1 MSLRKA
7 SNYNILDSF
16 SHFVP
21 GGGQIVILC
30 VWLLVGALLGNVVT
44 LIYTAVA
51 GGETAMDAALLISYP
66 VMFLPAIIYAL
77 MRSRTN
83 ESFEKGFKLDSNHFK
98 PLGGL
103 VCAALAM
110 LGTICLS
117 FVSEFFISLLPD
129 MPAWL
134 EEVLGGLTKGK
145 VWINFIAV
153 SIFAPVFEEW
163 LCRGMVLRGLLNCKR
178 KNGRGIK
185 PFWAITISAAF
196 FAVIHANPWQAIA
209 AFLLGALFGFVYYK
223 TGSLKLTMFMH
234 FVNNTFSLALSHIP
248 SLKDMET
255 WADVMDKTT
264 YSIVFVLCIL
274 AAAFVVFEF
283 SKVRTQSTSGNCDEV
298 PALFD
303 EQ

>member
-1 MSLRKA
+1 MSSRKV

-21 GGGQIVILC
+21 GGGQILILC
-30 VWLLVGALLGNVVT
+30 VWLLVGALLGNIVT
-44 LIYTAVA
+44 LVYAALA
-51 GGETAMDAALLISYP
+51 GGSVATDAAILMSYP
-66 VMFLPAIIYAL
+66 IMFLPAVVYAL
-77 MRSRTN
+77 MHSRSN
-83 ESFEKGFKLDSNHFK
+83 ESFEKGFKLDNNHFK

-103 VCAALAM
+103 ICAALAM
-110 LGTICLS
+110 VGTLCLS
-117 FVSEFFISLLPD
+117 FVSEFFIGLLPD

-145 VWINFIAV
+145 FWINFIAV

-163 LCRGMVLRGLLNCKR
+163 LCRGMVLRGLLNCRR

-234 FVNNTFSLALSHIP
+234 FVNNTFSLVISHIP

-255 WADVMDKTT
+255 WADVLDKTA
-264 YSIVFVLCIL
+264 YPVVFALCVLVS
-274 AAAFVVFEF
+274 AFVVFEF
-283 SKVRTQSTSGNCDEV
+283 SKVKTQSVSGNFDEV